1 MTIKFSEIKKIEPK
15 IKRQKRSV
23 SDGSGLYLVVE
34 KLPSKCIR
42 FEGSFR
48 YPRGRSGKTCTVPM
62 GIYSRDVTSQ
72 KDLNHLIIKW
82 TEVKNWSNET
92 GKHPSLF
99 KSKDVPDTYNLTLK
113 DLFSTYTE
121 FIQQTC
127 KETTWKDRQ
136 NKVKQ
141 ILNYFGEDQ
150 PLSDF
155 EDLKKGRQLVLGMM
169 EKWEANGHQVHAGR
183 CRSILKKAFNLG
195 IDKGWILNNPAAIKP
210 ETEGVGHTKKSNPT
224 IHWDEVPELMTS
236 ISQNSCD
243 GTVLTQLAL
252 KLYLMTCTRVG
263 ALVRLEWDWFDSSS
277 DMWVIPASTTGLK
290 RKLSNQSK
298 DYDHLIPATPEMHQV
313 MDDLRLITGYQK
325 YVFLSPEGKNY
336 PHLSPSTINTY
347 LKRLGWHR
355 KLTAHGWR
363 DVAVT
368 AGQEVGDFAL
378 DIIKRQ
384 IGHTDHK
391 QGAIGA
397 YDNTQFLDKRREFL
411 EWWSK
416 ELVNQGMRM
425 RSVVP
430 IEAEE
435 S

>member
-1 MTIKFSEIKKIEPK
+1 MTIKFSEIKKIDPK

-34 KLPSKCIR
+34 KLPSKCKR

-169 EKWEANGHQVHAGR
+169 EKWEANYTLLNLKQY
-183 CRSILKKAFNLG
+183 RSNK
-195 IDKGWILNNPAAIKP
+195 
-210 ETEGVGHTKKSNPT
+210 
-224 IHWDEVPELMTS
+224 
-236 ISQNSCD
+236 
-243 GTVLTQLAL
+243 
-252 KLYLMTCTRVG
+252 
-263 ALVRLEWDWFDSSS
+263 
-277 DMWVIPASTTGLK
+277 
-290 RKLSNQSK
+290 
-298 DYDHLIPATPEMHQV
+298 
-313 MDDLRLITGYQK
+313 
-325 YVFLSPEGKNY
+325 
-336 PHLSPSTINTY
+336 
-347 LKRLGWHR
+347 
-355 KLTAHGWR
+355 
-363 DVAVT
+363 
-368 AGQEVGDFAL
+368 
-378 DIIKRQ
+378 
-384 IGHTDHK
+384 
-391 QGAIGA
+391 
-397 YDNTQFLDKRREFL
+397 
-411 EWWSK
+411 
-416 ELVNQGMRM
+416 
-425 RSVVP
+425 
-430 IEAEE
+430 
-435 S
+435 

>member
-1 MTIKFSEIKKIEPK
+1 MIITFSKIKTLEPK
-15 IKRQKRSV
+15 IKRTKYKV
-23 SDGSGLYLVVE
+23 SDCLYLVVE

-42 FEGSFR
+42 LEGVTR
-48 YPRGRSGKTCTVPM
+48 YPRGSKGKTTNVPM
-62 GIYSRDVTSQ
+62 GVYGKDIQTK
-72 KDLNHLIIKW
+72 KDLDNIQQEWIDLKKW
-82 TEVKNWSNET
+82 CKDT
-92 GKHPSLF
+92 GKHPNLF
-99 KSKDVPDTYNLTLK
+99 KDKELPETSNLTLK
-113 DLFSTYTE
+113 DLFSTYTK

-141 ILNYFGEDQ
+141 ILNYFGEDK

-155 EDLKKGRQLVLGMM
+155 EDPKKGRQLVLEMM
-169 EKWEANGHQVHAGR
+169 RVMEARGAYVHAGR
-183 CRSILKKAFNLG
+183 CRSILKNAFNLAM
-195 IDKGWILNNPAAIKP
+195 DEGWMFNNPAGNKP
-210 ETEGVGHTKKSNPT
+210 MTEGVGHTKKSNPT

-263 ALVRLEWDWFDSSS
+263 VLVRLEWDWFDSSS

-368 AGQEVGDFAL
+368 AGQEVGGFAL

-416 ELVNQGMRM
+416 ELVNQGM
-425 RSVVP
+425 P
-430 IEAEE
+430 IRQVISKEAEE